1 MISPS
6 VRACVCASVR
16 PIWGFPGFFSTPFHT
31 ATWNFAWGFSELCYT
46 SSSRFVIVTTT
57 VPELRALGFFTL
69 GHMHVPVFRGFFY
82 TVSYRNLKLCMRV
95 SSVTLHIE
103 FAFRHRD
110 HYSSELRTLGFFT
123 LGHMHVTVFST
134 PFHIGTWNF
143 ACGFSE
149 LHYTSSS
156 RYVVVTT
163 TVLELSAL
171 GFFTRNT
178 KMYDKCRIV
187 LPIPFLCII
196 CKYWWLCRSVTWCCQ

>member
-110 HYSSELRTLGFFT
+110 HYGSGVMCPWIFYSRTYVCNSFFYTISYRNLKLCMWLFRVTLHIKFALRCRDHYSSG
-123 LGHMHVTVFST
+123 V
-134 PFHIGTWNF
+134 
-143 ACGFSE
+143 
-149 LHYTSSS
+149 
-156 RYVVVTT
+156 
-163 TVLELSAL
+163 
-171 GFFTRNT
+171 
-178 KMYDKCRIV
+178 KCPWI
-187 LPIPFLCII
+187 F
-196 CKYWWLCRSVTWCCQ
+196 YS